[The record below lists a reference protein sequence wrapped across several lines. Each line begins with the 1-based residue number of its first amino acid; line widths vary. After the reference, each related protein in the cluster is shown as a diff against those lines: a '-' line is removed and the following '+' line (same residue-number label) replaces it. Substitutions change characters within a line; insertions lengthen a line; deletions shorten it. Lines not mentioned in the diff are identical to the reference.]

1 MDRVGPAHD
10 PSKKGRSMTSETQT
24 HTHTVTSGNQI
35 LLWAAVAVIVLAVVY
50 FTI

>member
-1 MDRVGPAHD
+1 MA
-10 PSKKGRSMTSETQT
+10 SET
-24 HTHTVTSGNQI
+24 HTHSLTGTNQI

>member
-1 MDRVGPAHD
+1 
-10 PSKKGRSMTSETQT
+10 MTSES

-35 LLWAAVAVIVLAVVY
+35 MLWAAVAVIVLAVVY

>member
-1 MDRVGPAHD
+1 MA
-10 PSKKGRSMTSETQT
+10 SETQT
-24 HTHTVTSGNQI
+24 HTVTSNNQI

>member
-1 MDRVGPAHD
+1 
-10 PSKKGRSMTSETQT
+10 MTTETQT
-24 HTHTVTSGNQI
+24 HSLSSSNQI